1 MYLVILGNFMCNGV
15 NEIESCIYLN
25 FGGDYGCFD
34 SDIIVGVI
42 CFDLGSILFKLEGC
56 DGFSGILKLIVGSN
70 IFYLDD
76 IYFDVMVVNLFCLS
90 VGFVGGFKLF

>member
-1 MYLVILGNFMCNGV
+1 MYLVVLGNFMCNGV
-15 NEIESCIYLN
+15 NDIKSCIYLY

-76 IYFDVMVVNLFCLS
+76 IYFDDLVVNLFCLS